1 MSAPGVTIRVGT
13 HRRAVRDK
21 DRHPVKGGVRAV
33 ATSGGDIIGEILST
47 NGVNLLFAL
56 CGGHI
61 SPILTGAVKNGLRVI
76 DVRHEA
82 SAVFAADAAAR
93 LTGVPGVAAVTAG
106 PGVTNTLTALQNAR
120 MAQSPVVLFG
130 GAAPTVLKGRGA
142 LQDMD
147 HLSLLKSIVK
157 RTATIRRVCDI
168 GPVLVRAFEAARSGV
183 PGPVFVEC
191 PADLLYPEAMVREWY
206 GSATGKGEKK
216 GLKSRLVKYY
226 LDRRLDKM
234 FERRL
239 DDTPPG
245 NRQAG
250 FTRSD
255 PHAVEN
261 AGRLIAGTER
271 PVLIVGS
278 QAMLQVSRVN
288 LLADAVRALGIP
300 VFLTGMARGLL
311 GRGHPLQIRHRR
323 SEALRGADVVLIAG
337 MPCDFRLGYGRS
349 IGSGARVVAVNRS
362 RRDLKLNRR
371 PDLGIHADP
380 HQFLCDLAGQTTG
393 GDARW
398 KPWIDRLKARD
409 RSRESEIEGMAEER
423 TDHINPLRLLKKIDG
438 VMDDRSLVV
447 ADGGDFVAGAA
458 YILAPRAPLS
468 WLDPGSFGTLGVG
481 GGFALGAALTRP
493 GAEVW
498 LIYGDGAAGYS
509 LQEIDTFVRH
519 GVSVIAVIGN
529 DAGWTQIARDQVRY
543 LKDDVGTMLR
553 ATDYHVV
560 AEGYGGK
567 GFLLEEE
574 NEIDAVLQDARA
586 VAQSGRPVVINARIG
601 RTRFREGSISM

>member
-1 MSAPGVTIRVGT
+1 MA
-13 HRRAVRDK
+13 A
-21 DRHPVKGGVRAV
+21 
-33 ATSGGDIIGEILST
+33 SGGDTIGKILST

-82 SAVFAADAAAR
+82 TAVFAADAAAR
-93 LTGVPGVAAVTAG
+93 LTGVPGVAVVTAG

-120 MAQSPVVLFG
+120 MAQSPVLLFG
-130 GAAPTVLKGRGA
+130 GAVPTVLKGRGA

-157 RTATIRRVCDI
+157 RTATIRRFRDI
-168 GPVLVRAFEAARSGV
+168 GPVLARAFETAQSGV

-216 GLKSRLVKYY
+216 GLKSRLVRYY

-234 FERRL
+234 FKRPL
-239 DDTPPG
+239 DDLPQG

-250 FTRSD
+250 FPRSD
-255 PHAVEN
+255 PHATDN
-261 AGRLIAGTER
+261 AGRLIAGAKR

-278 QAMLQVSRVN
+278 QAMLHASRVDIM
-288 LLADAVRALGIP
+288 ADAVRNLGIP

-311 GRGHPLQIRHRR
+311 GRDHPLQMRHRR
-323 SEALRGADVVLIAG
+323 SEALKEADAVLVAG
-337 MPCDFRLGYGRS
+337 MPLDFRLGYGRS
-349 IGSGARVVAVNRS
+349 IGRGARVVAVNRS
-362 RRDLKLNRR
+362 RKDLNLNRR
-371 PDLGIHADP
+371 PDLGVHTDP
-380 HQFLCDLAGQTTG
+380 HQFLCDLAGKATG
-393 GDARW
+393 DDARW

-409 RSRESEIEGMAEER
+409 RSREAEIEVMAGER

-438 VMDDRSLVV
+438 VMDDRSLIVV
-447 ADGGDFVAGAA
+447 DGGDFVAGAA
-458 YILAPRAPLS
+458 YILAPRTPLS

-493 GAEVW
+493 GAEIW

-529 DAGWTQIARDQVRY
+529 DAGWTQIARDQVRF
-543 LKDDVGTMLR
+543 LKDDVGTVLR
-553 ATDYHVV
+553 ATDYHLV

-567 GFLLEEE
+567 GFFIDQES
-574 NEIDAVLQDARA
+574 EIDDVLRKARA
-586 VAQSGRPVVINARIG
+586 AAQRGRPVVVNARIG